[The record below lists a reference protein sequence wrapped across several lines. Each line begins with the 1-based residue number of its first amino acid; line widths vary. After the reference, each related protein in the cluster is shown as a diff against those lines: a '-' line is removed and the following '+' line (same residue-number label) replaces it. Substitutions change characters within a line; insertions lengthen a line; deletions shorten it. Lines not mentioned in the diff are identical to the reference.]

1 MADDVF
7 TRLGD
12 GPLLTPNDMPC
23 KANSVLNPGVVEVDG
38 EMLLLLRVEDK
49 RGVSE
54 IRVAR
59 SSNGVDSWRIAERAL
74 LQPDLP
80 ENPYE
85 EFGCEDARVTQIAER
100 EWIIAYTAY
109 SRYGPAVAMA
119 TTKDFETVERLGLVL
134 SPSNKDAAIFPQKYD
149 DRWYMVHRP
158 VTGGGEHVW
167 YACAPFDFVH
177 WSMPGILLPQRGGP
191 WWDGLR
197 VGVGGPPIGT
207 DKGWLF
213 IYHGAKEMG
222 RRPVYRL
229 GVAVIDLED
238 PRKVLARAS
247 DWVFGPE
254 ADHENQGL
262 VPGVVFTCG
271 AVCRG
276 DELWMY
282 YGAADTF
289 VGLAV
294 AKTADL
300 VSFAFEHDYLH
311 QIGREKG
318 MVGQGLQDKSCC
330 PDQSASDLPA
340 QD

>member
-1 MADDVF
+1 MS
-7 TRLGD
+7 TLGLD
-12 GPLLTPNDMPC
+12 IFVRHNDEPLLTPRDMPIE
-23 KANSVLNPGVVEVDG
+23 ANAVFNPGVVEVDG
-38 EMLLLLRVEDK
+38 EMLLLLRIEDR

-59 SSNGVDSWRIAERAL
+59 SANGVDGWRISDHPL
-74 LQPDLP
+74 LEPDLP

-85 EFGCEDARVTQIAER
+85 EFGCEDARVTKIGDR

-109 SRYGPAVAMA
+109 SRYGPGVAMA
-119 TTKDFETVERLGLVL
+119 LTTNFETVHRLGLVL
-134 SPSNKDAAIFPQKYD
+134 SPSNKDAAVFPQKYG

-191 WWDGLR
+191 WWDGMR
-197 VGVGGPPIGT
+197 VGVGGPPIRT
-207 DKGWLF
+207 DEGWLF

-222 RRPVYRL
+222 QHPVYRL
-229 GVAVIDLED
+229 GVAMMDLDD

-254 ADHENQGL
+254 SDFENKGL
-262 VPGVVFTCG
+262 SPGVVFTCG
-271 AVCRG
+271 AVTRG

-300 VSFAFEHDYLH
+300 VKFAFERDYLR
-311 QIGREKG
+311 QIGRQKG
-318 MVGQGLQDKSCC
+318 MVGQGANHKH
-330 PDQSASDLPA
+330 
-340 QD
+340 